1 MTNAVQ
7 VIDEKESQDDEE
19 DEEEEEE
26 EVSCPAP
33 ALFAVSTRGQT
44 ALVFFYLCPLITLR
58 FPCSAPGTYHS

>member
-26 EVSCPAP
+26 VSCPAFLIYS
-33 ALFAVSTRGQT
+33 LFRRKDKR
-44 ALVFFYLCPLITLR
+44 L
-58 FPCSAPGTYHS
+58 

>member
-26 EVSCPAP
+26 EVSCTAFSNYS
-33 ALFAVSTRGQT
+33 LFR
-44 ALVFFYLCPLITLR
+44 
-58 FPCSAPGTYHS
+58 H